1 MARPKRL
8 GAFTLGSLIVSCISL
23 FSFSSAAGQT
33 IDEVYKKA
41 LKEEGVVN
49 CYCSLAQINAQKIF
63 PMFEKRFPGIKIN
76 HIDAT
81 SDKLAVRAITEARG
95 GRVIADVFE
104 FGLENIAQLHDQKLL
119 RNKPIPEAAAYP
131 DNLKGSY
138 WTANNLIFFVGAWNT
153 NRVKK
158 EEAPKSF
165 DDFADPRWKG
175 RLIAEPR
182 DAELVIG
189 LMHKHNSLEKAVA
202 ILKKIA
208 ANNPQFHKGHSQL
221 AELLVAGQ
229 ASACFTCYSHHYPPR
244 IKEGA
249 PLGYFLTEGVGGIIA
264 VAISKDA
271 PHANTA
277 LLYARW
283 AESKEGQQ
291 AFAKGGRT
299 PAHPEV
305 EPVEPVR
312 PKKIYAVGVDDIKQ
326 FNKYEDIW
334 NEIFNLR

>member
-1 MARPKRL
+1 MRTVKRL
-8 GAFTLGSLIVSCISL
+8 GALAVSSFILGCVSLL
-23 FSFSSAAGQT
+23 PGPAAANES

-41 LKEEGVVN
+41 LKEESVLN

-63 PMFEKRFPGIKIN
+63 PEFEKRFPGIRIN
-76 HIDAT
+76 HVDAT

-119 RNKPIPEAAAYP
+119 LEKPLPEAAAYP
-131 DNLKGSY
+131 DNLKGSW
-138 WTANNLIFFVGAWNT
+138 WTANNMIFFVGAWNT

-189 LMHKHNSLEKAVA
+189 LMHKHNSLEKATV

-208 ANNPQFHKGHSQL
+208 ANNPEFHKGHSEL
-221 AELLVAGQ
+221 AEFLVAGQ

-244 IKEGA
+244 INKGA
-249 PLGYFLTEGVGGIIA
+249 PLGYFLTEGIGGIIA

-271 PHANTA
+271 PHPNTA

-291 AFAKGGRT
+291 VFAKGGRT

-305 EPVEPVR
+305 EPIEPVR
-312 PKKIYAVGVDDIKQ
+312 PKKIYAVGVDDLKQ
-326 FNKYEDIW
+326 FKKYEKIW
-334 NEIFNLR
+334 KEIFKLR

>member
-1 MARPKRL
+1 MARPQRL
-8 GAFTLGSLIVSCISL
+8 GAFTLGSLIVSLISL

-33 IDEVYKKA
+33 IDELYKKA

-104 FGLENIAQLHDQKLL
+104 FGLENIAQLHDQGLL
-119 RNKPIPEAAAYP
+119 RNKPIPEADAYP

-189 LMHKHNSLEKAVA
+189 LMHKHNSLEKATA

-271 PHANTA
+271 PHPNTA